1 MSHKFIF
8 DTADINSIFK
18 LRDALFME
26 LYPIAKSH
34 RPIIFLCVGTDR
46 STGDSLG
53 PLVGYKLKFFSRDG
67 IDIYGNLEKPIHAKN
82 ITDSIQ
88 NIKSTYDN
96 PYIIA
101 IDASLGNIQ
110 NVGKI
115 ILENRPINPGAA
127 LNKDLPPIGDLS
139 ITGIV
144 NMYGNLEFMIL
155 QNTRLNVVMQ
165 QAEIISQGIYHCLL
179 KLFGGKKYSDFD
191 TSMQNS
197 LNSVSKSLAKG

>member
-8 DTADINSIFK
+8 DTADMNSIFK

-26 LYPIAKSH
+26 LYPIAKAH
-34 RPIIFLCVGTDR
+34 RPIIFLCIGTDR

-53 PLVGYKLKFFSRDG
+53 PLVGYKLKFFSRKG
-67 IDIYGNLEKPIHAKN
+67 IDIYGNLDQPVHAKN
-82 ITDSIQ
+82 ITTAIE

-115 ILENRPINPGAA
+115 ILENRPVNPGAA
-127 LNKDLPPIGDLS
+127 LNKDLPSIGDLS

-144 NMYGNLEFMIL
+144 NMCGNLEFMIL

-165 QAEIISQGIYHCLL
+165 QAEIISQGIYHCLV
-179 KLFGGKKYSDFD
+179 KLFGGKKYSDSD
-191 TSMQNS
+191 ISIEDS
-197 LNSVSKSLAKG
+197 LTPISKDLAKG